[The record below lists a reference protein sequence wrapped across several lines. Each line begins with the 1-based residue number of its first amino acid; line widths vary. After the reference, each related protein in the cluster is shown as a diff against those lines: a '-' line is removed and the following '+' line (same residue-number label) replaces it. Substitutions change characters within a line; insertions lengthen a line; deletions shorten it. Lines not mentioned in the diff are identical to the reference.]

1 MPVTPAG
8 TVQAVRKTT
17 EVEVITTEPRTWK
30 EMIIDTETRQEATRS
45 SESRQN
51 QFTPSL
57 MEREGAD
64 DWLILSDREKPV
76 LVPTGRVF

>member
-1 MPVTPAG
+1 MPVTP
-8 TVQAVRKTT
+8 VQAVRKTT

-64 DWLILSDREKPV
+64 DLILSDREKPV